1 MHKILQKLLFIEKF
15 EIKTKISKER
25 AKTILK
31 MEAAKT
37 GDYRTYF
44 SENVFCVAEKT
55 RKSLVFG
62 SIHNSFAPVAVGK
75 LSEQDGMTVISGL
88 IRMRLLVCLPWYL
101 VCLFSVLAVIA
112 AVVGLAVGEV
122 KLLIGIP
129 CFLFCYGLPFFAFG
143 RPAKRLKTFLERVL
157 VYE

>member
-1 MHKILQKLLFIEKF
+1 MNKFLQKLLFIEKL

-44 SENVFCVAEKT
+44 SENDFCVAEKT
-55 RKSLVFG
+55 HKSLVFG

-75 LSEQDGMTVISGL
+75 FSEQDGMTVISVP
-88 IRMRLLVCLPWYL
+88 IRLAIYDCMGESIATDVLLTDSLHEITVPTGALLVLK
-101 VCLFSVLAVIA
+101 
-112 AVVGLAVGEV
+112 GE
-122 KLLIGIP
+122 
-129 CFLFCYGLPFFAFG
+129 C
-143 RPAKRLKTFLERVL
+143 
-157 VYE
+157 

>member
-1 MHKILQKLLFIEKF
+1 MHRFLQKLLFIEKF

-75 LSEQDGMTVISGL
+75 FSEQDGMTVISVL
-88 IRMRLLVCLPWYL
+88 IRLTIYDCMGETIETDVLLTDSLHAVAAPTGALLVLK
-101 VCLFSVLAVIA
+101 
-112 AVVGLAVGEV
+112 GE
-122 KLLIGIP
+122 
-129 CFLFCYGLPFFAFG
+129 C
-143 RPAKRLKTFLERVL
+143 
-157 VYE
+157 